1 MPFWGCSAGSFHS
14 FDWFWKE
21 RSCKI
26 VHGSLRVIRKCALAY
41 WSVADFKKKKRIMAG
56 KRVAQNGGA
65 AKVACVSCRLSS
77 SFYPLLL
84 LVSLQEWIHG
94 LFMILGPF
102 LLLKEQSFQKE
113 RHSCFWHLRQGCIEM
128 IDIVMQDHGRELR
141 VNVWSEGVVLITGT
155 HKR

>member
-26 VHGSLRVIRKCALAY
+26 VHGSLGVMRKCALAH
-41 WSVADFKKKKRIMAG
+41 WSVADFKKKKRKMAG

-102 LLLKEQSFQKE
+102 LLLKEQSFKKRKTLLLLTPSAGMHWND
-113 RHSCFWHLRQGCIEM
+113 RHRNARSWKGIE
-128 IDIVMQDHGRELR
+128 
-141 VNVWSEGVVLITGT
+141 SECM
-155 HKR
+155 KRRGGFNYRNT